1 VTISESASSLLEALE
16 GLRERVA
23 RVHYPLETPGAE
35 AARRTQ
41 VQLVAQL
48 DDYVLPR
55 LRTVDAPL
63 LAVVGGST
71 GAGKSTLVNSLVGRV
86 VSATGVLRPTT
97 RAPVLVHHPDDTR
110 WFTDTR
116 ILPGLPRATGATGDP
131 GVLHLVADPAIGAGV
146 AILDAPD
153 IDSVVDANRL
163 LARELLAACDL
174 WIFVTSAARYAD
186 EVPWSLLR
194 EAASRNATVAV
205 VLDRIAPEAID
216 EITTHLK
223 EMLDAKGLGDAPLF
237 IIPESILQ
245 DELLPEQALQPL
257 RDWLSELARDADAR
271 RAVVRRT
278 LDGAVG
284 GLMRRLPVLAEAAAD
299 QAATAERLQLL
310 VDGAYDLA
318 VDKIE
323 AATADGTMLRGEV
336 LARWQDYV
344 GTGEFFRTL
353 EATVGRLRDR
363 VVAALRGSPAP
374 PDQVGEAIGE
384 GIEAVVLDEA
394 DRAAERAEAA
404 WHAEPAGAALLAVAG
419 ADLSRSSPGLRER
432 TAAEVRAWQGAVLD
446 LVRTEGP
453 QRRGTA
459 RAIALGVNS
468 LAVALMLAV
477 FASTA
482 FIPTGAELVVGGGTA
497 AVGQKILEA
506 VFGDQAARRLAEMAR
521 TDLHA
526 RLRRLIDGER
536 QRFLMLLE
544 EAGVDPQ
551 AKRALDAAWSVVEGA
566 R

>member
-1 VTISESASSLLEALE
+1 VTISDSPSSLLEALE
-16 GLRERVA
+16 GLGERVVA
-23 RVHYPLETPGAE
+23 VRYPLETSGAE
-35 AARRTQ
+35 VARRTQ
-41 VQLVAQL
+41 AQLVAQL

-97 RAPVLVHHPDDTR
+97 RAPVLVHHPEDTR

-131 GVLHLVADPAIGAGV
+131 GVLHLVADPAIGSGV

-153 IDSVVDANRL
+153 IDSVVDANRF

-205 VLDRIAPEAID
+205 VLDRIAPEAIN
-216 EITTHLK
+216 EITAHLK
-223 EMLDAKGLGDAPLF
+223 DMLETKGLGDAPLF
-237 IIPESILQ
+237 VVPESILE
-245 DELLPEQALQPL
+245 DGLLPHEALRPL
-257 RDWLSELARDADAR
+257 RDWLTELARDADAR

-278 LDGAVG
+278 LDGAIG
-284 GLMRRLPVLAEAAAD
+284 GLIGRLPVLAEGAAD
-299 QAATAERLQLL
+299 QAATAERLRLL
-310 VDGAYDLA
+310 VDGAYDHA

-353 EATVGRLRDR
+353 EATVGKLRDR
-363 VVAALRGSPAP
+363 VMAALRGTPTP
-374 PDQVGEAIGE
+374 PDQVGEAIGA
-384 GIEAVVLDEA
+384 GIEVVVLDEA

-404 WHAEPAGAALLAVAG
+404 WHAEPAGAALLAMARE
-419 ADLSRSSPGLRER
+419 DLSRSSPTLRER
-432 TAAEVRAWQGAVLD
+432 TAGEVRAWQGAVLD

-526 RLRRLIDGER
+526 RLRRLIDSER
-536 QRFLMLLE
+536 ERFLVLLD
-544 EAGVDPQ
+544 EAGVDLQ

>member
-23 RVHYPLETPGAE
+23 RVHYPLETSGAE

-41 VQLVAQL
+41 AQLVAQL

-116 ILPGLPRATGATGDP
+116 ILPGLPRVTGATGDP

-205 VLDRIAPEAID
+205 VLDRIAPAAID

-245 DELLPEQALQPL
+245 DELLPEEALQPL

-384 GIEAVVLDEA
+384 GIEAVVLDQA
-394 DRAAERAEAA
+394 DRAAEHAEAA

-536 QRFLMLLE
+536 QRFLVLLE

>member
-1 VTISESASSLLEALE
+1 VTVGSSTATLLEALD
-16 GLRERVA
+16 GLRERVV
-23 RVHYPLETPGAE
+23 RVRYPLEAPGAE

-41 VQLVAQL
+41 TQLVAQL
-48 DDYVLPR
+48 DDYILPR

-97 RAPVLVHHPDDTR
+97 RAPVLVHHPDDAR

-116 ILPGLPRATGATGDP
+116 ILPGLPRVTGASGDP
-131 GVLHLVADPAIGAGV
+131 GVLHLVADPAIGPGV

-153 IDSVVDANRL
+153 IDSVVDSNRR

-194 EAASRNATVAV
+194 EAASRDATVAV
-205 VLDRIAPEAID
+205 VLDRIAPAAID
-216 EITTHLK
+216 VITTHLT

-237 IIPESILQ
+237 IVPESTLE
-245 DELLPEQALQPL
+245 DGLLPAEASQPL
-257 RDWLSELARDADAR
+257 REWLGELARDADAR

-284 GLMRRLPVLAEAAAD
+284 GLIGRLPVLAEAAAE
-299 QAATAERLQLL
+299 QVATAERLRSL

-318 VDKIE
+318 VDRIE
-323 AATADGTMLRGEV
+323 AATGDGTMLRGEV

-344 GTGEFFRTL
+344 GTGEFFRNL

-363 VVAALRGSPAP
+363 VIAALRGTPTP
-374 PDQVGEAIGE
+374 PDQVGEAIEE
-384 GIEAVVLDEA
+384 GIEVVVVDEA

-404 WHAEPAGAALLAVAG
+404 WHAEPAGAALLATARE
-419 ADLSRSSPGLRER
+419 DLSRSSPTLRER
-432 TAAEVRAWQGAVLD
+432 TAAQMRAWQGAVLD

-453 QRRGTA
+453 QRRGMA
-459 RAIALGVNS
+459 RAVALGVNS

-497 AVGQKILEA
+497 AVGQKVLEA

-526 RLRRLIDGER
+526 RVRRLIDSER
-536 QRFLMLLE
+536 QRFLVLLDDAE
-544 EAGVDPQ
+544 VDPQ

>member
-1 VTISESASSLLEALE
+1 VTTNGNAPSLLEALE
-16 GLRERVA
+16 SLRERVA
-23 RVHYPLETPGAE
+23 RVRFPLATPGAE

-41 VQLVAQL
+41 SQVVAQL
-48 DDYVLPR
+48 DDYMLPR

-71 GAGKSTLVNSLVGRV
+71 GAGKSTLVNSLIGRV

-97 RAPVLVHHPDDTR
+97 RTPVLVHHPDDTR
-110 WFTDTR
+110 WFTDQR
-116 ILPGLPRATGATGDP
+116 ILPGLPRVTGATGDP
-131 GVLHLVADPAIGAGV
+131 GGLQLVADPAIGPGV

-153 IDSVVDANRL
+153 IDSVVDDNRR

-186 EVPWSLLR
+186 EVPWGLLR
-194 EAASRNATVAV
+194 EAASRDAMVAV
-205 VLDRIAPEAID
+205 VLDRIAPTAID
-216 EITTHLK
+216 EITAHLT
-223 EMLDAKGLGDAPLF
+223 EMLKGKGLGDAPLF
-237 IIPESILQ
+237 IVPESTLQ
-245 DELLPEQALQPL
+245 DGLLPSDASAPLQA
-257 RDWLSELARDADAR
+257 WLTELARDADAR

-284 GLMRRLPVLAEAAAD
+284 GLLRRLPALAEAAAD
-299 QAATAERLQLL
+299 QVATADRLRSI

-318 VDKIE
+318 VGKVE
-323 AATADGTMLRGEV
+323 AATGDGTMLRGEV

-344 GTGEFFRTL
+344 GTGEFFRTV
-353 EATVGRLRDR
+353 EATVGKLRDR
-363 VVAALRGSPAP
+363 LVTALRGTPAP
-374 PDQVGEAIGE
+374 PDEVGEAIGT
-384 GIEAVVLDEA
+384 GIEVVVVNEA
-394 DRAAERAEAA
+394 DQAAERAEGA
-404 WHAEPAGAALLAVAG
+404 WHAEAAGAALLSRTG
-419 ADLSRSSPGLRER
+419 EDLSRASSTLRER

-459 RAIALGVNS
+459 RALALGVNG
-468 LAVALMLAV
+468 LGVALMVVV

-482 FIPTGAELVVGGGTA
+482 FIPTGAELAVGGGTA
-497 AVGQKILEA
+497 VVGQAILEA

-526 RLRRLIDGER
+526 RLRKLMDAER
-536 QRFLMLLE
+536 QRFFRLLDD
-544 EAGVDPQ
+544 ADIDPQ

>member
-1 VTISESASSLLEALE
+1 
-16 GLRERVA
+16 
-23 RVHYPLETPGAE
+23 
-35 AARRTQ
+35 
-41 VQLVAQL
+41 
-48 DDYVLPR
+48 
-55 LRTVDAPL
+55 
-63 LAVVGGST
+63 
-71 GAGKSTLVNSLVGRV
+71 
-86 VSATGVLRPTT
+86 
-97 RAPVLVHHPDDTR
+97 
-110 WFTDTR
+110 
-116 ILPGLPRATGATGDP
+116 
-131 GVLHLVADPAIGAGV
+131 
-146 AILDAPD
+146 
-153 IDSVVDANRL
+153 
-163 LARELLAACDL
+163 
-174 WIFVTSAARYAD
+174 
-186 EVPWSLLR
+186 
-194 EAASRNATVAV
+194 V
-205 VLDRIAPEAID
+205 VLDRIALAAID

-245 DELLPEQALQPL
+245 DELLPEEALQPL

-384 GIEAVVLDEA
+384 GIEAVVLDQA

>member
-1 VTISESASSLLEALE
+1 VTISESASNLLEALE

-41 VQLVAQL
+41 AQLVAQL

-116 ILPGLPRATGATGDP
+116 ILPGLPRVTGATGDP

-205 VLDRIAPEAID
+205 VLDRIAPAAID

-245 DELLPEQALQPL
+245 DELLPEEALQPL

-384 GIEAVVLDEA
+384 GIEAVVLDQA